1 MRRFYMYSKVKNKI
15 IEIKYVEVIASN
27 KFETL
32 YRITTS
38 NNEEIYEKRK
48 SPLKIY
54 INKKMLR
61 RNRDEKN
68 DI

>member
-1 MRRFYMYSKVKNKI
+1 MRRFYMYSKTKNKI
-15 IEIKYVEVIASN
+15 IEIKEVEVIASN

-32 YRITTS
+32 YRITTN

-54 INKKMLR
+54 INKK
-61 RNRDEKN
+61 DVEEE
-68 DI
+68 

>member
-15 IEIKYVEVIASN
+15 IEIKYVEEIASN

-32 YRITTS
+32 YRITTN

-54 INKKMLR
+54 GNKK
-61 RNRDEKN
+61 DVEEE
-68 DI
+68 

>member
-1 MRRFYMYSKVKNKI
+1 MQKLYIYSKKKNKI
-15 IEIKYVEVIASN
+15 IEIKKVEEIASN

-32 YRITTS
+32 YRITTN

-54 INKKMLR
+54 INIKIYINKK
-61 RNRDEKN
+61 DVEEE
-68 DI
+68 